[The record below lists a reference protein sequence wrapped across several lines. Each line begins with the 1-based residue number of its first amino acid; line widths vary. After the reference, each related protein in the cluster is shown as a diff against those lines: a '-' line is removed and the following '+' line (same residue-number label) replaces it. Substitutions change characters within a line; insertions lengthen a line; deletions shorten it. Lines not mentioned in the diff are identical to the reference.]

1 MPPASTKPP
10 ARRSP
15 TSSGDALAS
24 TVALRALDYCRAAIG
39 TPYVFGGDTSAGYD
53 CSGLLYAAYGSAG
66 HPIPRTSEE
75 QWANGDPQVAWGAW
89 APGDLIFSDWQDGQP
104 SPGHVVIYAGHGWT
118 IAAPHTGKNVE
129 WERVATFGP
138 PHYVGSTRPAPLRR
152 GQQAPPQRDPTPGQA
167 DYDPTLAGGAD
178 APGSSSSNS
187 GGGGGA
193 SVGAAALGGS
203 TMILV
208 GLLVLALAGAG
219 YLWWRG
225 RNVQPDPTAPGG
237 GA

>member
-1 MPPASTKPP
+1 MPHPGGPGTVAKN
-10 ARRSP
+10 A
-15 TSSGDALAS
+15 DALAS
-24 TVALRALDYCRAAIG
+24 AVALRALDYCRAAIG
-39 TPYVFGGDTSAGYD
+39 TPYRFGGESSTGFD
-53 CSGLLYAAYGSAG
+53 CSGLTFAAYGSAG

-75 QWANGDPQVAWGAW
+75 QWGNGDPKVAWGAW
-89 APGDLIFSDWQDGQP
+89 APGDLVFSDWGDGQA

-118 IAAPHTGKNVE
+118 IAAPHTGTTVQ

-152 GQQAPPQRDPTPGQA
+152 GQQPPPQNERTPGQA

-178 APGSSSSNS
+178 APGGGTPAGGSGAGSS
-187 GGGGGA
+187 A
-193 SVGAAALGGS
+193 SAGVAALGSG
-203 TMILV
+203 TVIL
-208 GLLVLALAGAG
+208 GALLLLALVGAG

-225 RNVQPDPTAPGG
+225 RDVQPDPTAPGG